1 MSVKQAR
8 RAVTAAL
15 ALALPVVFWGT
26 AARAELVQTFIATPL
41 AGPGGEFRAEIK
53 ARTYDTLG
61 QKPPELDRLVVRF
74 PRGLSINRR
83 AAGVCTRR
91 RFASTFGKRCPRDS
105 KIGAGK
111 SAFDIRPASTEPLN
125 GKIRAFNGPLP
136 RTRGGVASILLA
148 IESKLLSA
156 PGIDTTQ
163 FTPARGMIARD
174 PAGPYGLKL
183 DLQID
188 YAKGS
193 ELLQPAVTELTFSL
207 GKLGSRHSE
216 REGSGSRR
224 GGARARKVNWLEPP
238 RRCRGGWQ
246 FEATFVYADGS
257 TSSKSTNL
265 DCPRLS

>member
-1 MSVKQAR
+1 MKHAR

-15 ALALPVVFWGT
+15 ALAVSAALWGT

-41 AGPGGEFRAEIK
+41 AEPGGEFRAEIK

-61 QKPPELDRLVVRF
+61 EKPPQLSRLVVRF
-74 PRGLSINRR
+74 PRSLSINRR
-83 AAGVCTRR
+83 AADVCTRR
-91 RFASTFGKRCPRDS
+91 RFASTFGKRCPRGS

-111 SAFDIRPASTEPLN
+111 SAVDIRPAAAEPLN
-125 GKIRAFNGPLP
+125 GKLRAFNGPLP
-136 RTRGGVASILLA
+136 RARGGVASILLA
-148 IESKLLSA
+148 IQSKLLSA
-156 PGIDTTQ
+156 PGADVTQ
-163 FTPARGMIARD
+163 FTPARGVIAND
-174 PAGPYGLKL
+174 PDGPYGLKL

-193 ELLQPAVTELTFSL
+193 EVLQPAFTELTFSL
-207 GKLGSRHSE
+207 GKLGSPRSE
-216 REGSGSRR
+216 RKGNGFRR

-257 TSSKSTNL
+257 TSSKSANL
-265 DCPRLS
+265 DCPRLP